1 MKHLNSKA
9 VAAIL
14 RHLRSSPT
22 FESIGVDQYRALLEK
37 SAKAFKVDP
46 GTRISPLSVDQ
57 VPGAWITPDKAS
69 CDHVILYLHGGG
81 FMGGSINTHK
91 DLGARIAAAAG
102 ARLLMPEYR
111 LAPEHPF
118 PAGLR
123 DAVTAYTW
131 LLDHHVSPEHLVV
144 AGDSAGGGLA
154 LSLLLKLKEKQIPLP
169 RAAVLISPWVDLTCT
184 GKSHQLNL
192 GKDPML
198 NKKLLVSTAAH
209 YVDKT
214 RLNHPLVSPVHGDLS
229 GLCPLLIQVGSREV
243 LLDDSV
249 TLAALAKEAGVDVTL
264 EIWEE
269 MFHVWHYFA
278 RYLDQARDAIGG
290 IGGWIRARLKP

>member
-1 MKHLNSKA
+1 MGHFKSQ
-9 VAAIL
+9 AISAII

-22 FESIGVDQYRALLEK
+22 FESIGVEQYRTLLEN

-46 GTRISPLSVDQ
+46 DTRISPVSVDH
-57 VPGAWITPDKAS
+57 VPGAWIAPDKATW
-69 CDHVILYLHGGG
+69 DHVILYLHGGG

-154 LSLLLKLKEKQIPLP
+154 ISLLLKLKEKQIPQP
-169 RAAVLISPWVDLTCT
+169 RAAVLISPWADLACT
-184 GKSHQLNL
+184 GDSHALNL

-209 YVDKT
+209 YANNAQ
-214 RLNHPLVSPVHGDLS
+214 LSHPLVSPIHGDLS
-229 GLCPLLIQVGSREV
+229 GLCPLLIQVGSWEV

-249 TLAALAKEAGVDVTL
+249 TLAARAKAARVEVTL

-278 RYLDQARDAIGG
+278 RYLDPARDAIDA